1 MFPLI
6 PVLVLLFLSPARTQI
21 IQQGNK
27 LVGAGAA
34 GKARQGSCV
43 ALSGDGTTAIVG
55 GWGDN
60 GDSGAAWIWTRTND
74 TWTQQAKLSGTGSAG
89 IAHEGASVA
98 ISADGATAI
107 IGGPNDS
114 SGVGA
119 VWIFTRA
126 GGVWTQ
132 EGGKLVG
139 TGTAGQ
145 SELGSSVAV
154 SADGNTA
161 IASGANDSGLIGAVW
176 VFTRNAGIWAQQGD
190 KLVGTDLSGQSE
202 LGRAVAIS
210 GDGNTFIVGGM
221 GDGYGTGAAWI
232 FTRSGSVWSQEGGKL
247 VGTGADG
254 NAFQGS
260 SVSLAAD
267 GNTAIVGGV
276 GDSSSLGAAWVFTR
290 SGGVWMQQGEKLVGT
305 GAVGGADQGTAVAL
319 SGNGSTAL
327 VGGDRD
333 NSVLLNSIGASWVF
347 TRSGGAWHQK
357 GDKITGN

>member
-6 PVLVLLFLSPARTQI
+6 PVLVLLVLSPARTQI

-176 VFTRNAGIWAQQGD
+176 VFTRNAGIWAQ
-190 KLVGTDLSGQSE
+190 
-202 LGRAVAIS
+202 
-210 GDGNTFIVGGM
+210 
-221 GDGYGTGAAWI
+221 
-232 FTRSGSVWSQEGGKL
+232 
-247 VGTGADG
+247 
-254 NAFQGS
+254 
-260 SVSLAAD
+260 
-267 GNTAIVGGV
+267 
-276 GDSSSLGAAWVFTR
+276 
-290 SGGVWMQQGEKLVGT
+290 
-305 GAVGGADQGTAVAL
+305 
-319 SGNGSTAL
+319 
-327 VGGDRD
+327 
-333 NSVLLNSIGASWVF
+333 
-347 TRSGGAWHQK
+347 
-357 GDKITGN
+357 